1 MEIIVHIHNI
11 MHTTREAVFDGSNST
26 PAADIALSRDV
37 SSKTTGDPF
46 GSCPIDFRIFGE
58 LKSGILLRE

>member
-1 MEIIVHIHNI
+1 